1 MGCCVENDLFQ
12 ELTME
17 EIEEYNKLNSDINQI
32 LSNKRNINL
41 QNNEVLLK
49 LINKISIKIA
59 NCEEII
65 SKIKLKR
72 FNSKIFGDTYQIL
85 INNINN
91 LNRYSKFL
99 NEKIVKNRR
108 EILEKESTLL
118 KGSGSKTILSF
129 NDSELKS
136 SKNTFS
142 NNFVY
147 QKKFIRR
154 STKSDTP

>member
-12 ELTME
+12 ELTIE
-17 EIEEYNKLNSDINQI
+17 EIEEYNKLISDINQI

-41 QNNEVLLK
+41 QSNEVLLK

-65 SKIKLKR
+65 ERIKLKR
-72 FNSKIFGDTYQIL
+72 FNSKIFGETYQVL
-85 INNINN
+85 NNNINN
-91 LNRYSKFL
+91 LNRYNKFL
-99 NEKIVKNRR
+99 NDTIIKNRK
-108 EILEKESTLL
+108 EILEKESTFL
-118 KGSGSKTILSF
+118 KGSGSKTIFSF

>member
-12 ELTME
+12 ELTIE

-65 SKIKLKR
+65 GKIKLKR

>member
-12 ELTME
+12 ELTIE

-65 SKIKLKR
+65 AKIKLKR

>member
-12 ELTME
+12 ELTIE

-41 QNNEVLLK
+41 QSNEVLLK

-85 INNINN
+85 MNNINN

-136 SKNTFS
+136 SKNAFS

>member
-12 ELTME
+12 ELTIE

-41 QNNEVLLK
+41 QSNEVLLK

-65 SKIKLKR
+65 DRIKLKR

-85 INNINN
+85 MNNINN

>member
-12 ELTME
+12 ELTLE

-65 SKIKLKR
+65 EKIKLKR

-85 INNINN
+85 MNNINN

-99 NEKIVKNRR
+99 NEKIIKNRR

-118 KGSGSKTILSF
+118 KGSGSKTFISF

-154 STKSDTP
+154 STKSDSS

>member
-1 MGCCVENDLFQ
+1 MGCCVENDLIQ
-12 ELTME
+12 ELTIE

-65 SKIKLKR
+65 AKIKSKR
-72 FNSKIFGDTYQIL
+72 FNSKIFGDTYRIL

>member
-1 MGCCVENDLFQ
+1 M
-12 ELTME
+12 
-17 EIEEYNKLNSDINQI
+17 
-32 LSNKRNINL
+32 
-41 QNNEVLLK
+41 
-49 LINKISIKIA
+49 
-59 NCEEII
+59 
-65 SKIKLKR
+65 
-72 FNSKIFGDTYQIL
+72 
-85 INNINN
+85 NNINN